1 MSKHKVLVTGA
12 SGKIASQVL
21 PVFRDRYDLTLL
33 DVTAIGRTGNEIEN
47 IRTGNEVEDIQI
59 ADLCNPDR
67 ETYRHHFRGIDAVVH
82 FGYVRVD
89 RKAREAHFRA
99 EMQNIQM
106 AYNIYQTALEEN
118 VRRVVV
124 TSSNHAADFYESH
137 ILSGRLDVVHPD
149 DTALAV
155 GFYGW
160 AKASYEHLGF
170 VYALGQQTDKP
181 LENIQIRIGGPREI
195 DITERVN
202 PGDLKGMRRALG
214 AYLSERDMQQLYI
227 KSIETEDIR
236 NEHGVPFQIFYGV
249 SRNHHNFWSL
259 SNACA
264 VIDYTPEDNSEV
276 RFADQIAEHIR
287 ASKKA

>member
-1 MSKHKVLVTGA
+1 MPKRKILVTGA
-12 SGKIASQVL
+12 VGKIAGQVL
-21 PVFRDRYDLTLL
+21 PAFQKHYDLTLL
-33 DVTAIGRTGNEIEN
+33 DISKTGRTGNEVPGVQ
-47 IRTGNEVEDIQI
+47 T
-59 ADLCNPDR
+59 ADLCDPNW
-67 ETYRHHFRGIDAVVH
+67 ETYRHHFKDIDTVVH
-82 FGYVRVD
+82 FGYVRVN
-89 RKAREAHFRA
+89 RKDREAHFSA
-99 EMQNIQM
+99 EMQNVQM
-106 AYNIYQTALEEN
+106 AYHIYQTALEEN
-118 VRRVVV
+118 VRRVIV
-124 TSSNHAADFYESH
+124 TSSNHAADYYEPL
-137 ILSGRLDVVHPD
+137 ILDGRLDTVHPND
-149 DTALAV
+149 PALAV

-160 AKASYEHLGF
+160 AKATYEHLGF
-170 VYALGQQTDKP
+170 VYALGKQMGKP
-181 LENIQIRIGGPREI
+181 LPNVQIRVGGPRET
-195 DITERVN
+195 DVSQKVN

-249 SRNHHNFWSL
+249 SGNHHNFWSL